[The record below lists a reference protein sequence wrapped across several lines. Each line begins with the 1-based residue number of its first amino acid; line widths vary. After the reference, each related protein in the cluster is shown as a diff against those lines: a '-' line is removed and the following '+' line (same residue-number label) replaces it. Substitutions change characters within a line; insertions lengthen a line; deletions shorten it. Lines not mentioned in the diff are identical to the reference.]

1 MKKTRLVLEAE
12 YDPSMT
18 DPEGLASALDR
29 LLETACSTPGI
40 LEGYGNPIFREFWV
54 AGPPESDLVEMCRR
68 VAGCA
73 ENWADCSDMR
83 EALAVFK
90 ELGQECRALLEGR
103 SEESKV
109 VPRYVLYDF
118 DSDDLATTNVYHS
131 YREAAEDASQLD
143 NVIILALPFEMPADR
158 TSASEERCECEEP
171 GYFCSGVPGI
181 LAHLDD
187 GRLAEGA
194 KVERCDACCLYPNDE
209 AALAKLIEL
218 GIAHPARDS
227 N

>member
-1 MKKTRLVLEAE
+1 MKKTRFVLEAE
-12 YDPSMT
+12 YDPAMT
-18 DPEGLASALDR
+18 DPEGLATALDR

-40 LEGYGNPIFREFWV
+40 LEDYGNPTLGQFTLAE
-54 AGPPESDLVEMCRR
+54 PPASDLIQMCRR

-90 ELGQECRALLEGR
+90 ELGQECRALLEDR
-103 SEESKV
+103 PEESAIV
-109 VPRYVLYDF
+109 SRYILYDF

-131 YREAAEDASQLD
+131 YDEAAVDASQLD
-143 NVIILALPFEMPADR
+143 NVIILALPFEMPTDE
-158 TSASEERCECEEP
+158 TDEEEDYCECEEP
-171 GYFCSGVPGI
+171 GYFYSGVPGI
-181 LAHLDD
+181 LAHLED

-194 KVERCDACCLYPNDE
+194 KVERCDACCLYPDDE

-218 GIAHPARDS
+218 GMARPVGDD